1 MRKQKVLQKIEHV
14 CEAFHSMIKGI
25 HLTVEL
31 KTSFGNST
39 PATGSSTESNSQ
51 KPRVPTDNH
60 HRHHQKEEKENIH
73 TKSYKAKLERLDSAR
88 LTRRDQAVMDT

>member
-1 MRKQKVLQKIEHV
+1 VLQKIEHV
-14 CEAFHSMIKGI
+14 CEAFHSMIK
-25 HLTVEL
+25 
-31 KTSFGNST
+31 GNST

-88 LTRRDQAVMDT
+88 LTRRDQAVKDT